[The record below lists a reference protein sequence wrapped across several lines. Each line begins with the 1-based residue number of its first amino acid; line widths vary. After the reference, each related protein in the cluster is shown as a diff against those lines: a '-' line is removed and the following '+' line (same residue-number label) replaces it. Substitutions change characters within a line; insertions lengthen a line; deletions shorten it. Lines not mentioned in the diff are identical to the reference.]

1 MLNLDRVG
9 VHDNFYD
16 LGGTAYGLATVHAGC
31 ASTPADS
38 CRWSRC
44 TNTHDGGAGPPPC
57 RHGRRRRPAPD
68 GPTTAQQNTRLRA
81 GRTRLRQRRLRQ
93 Q

>member
-1 MLNLDRVG
+1 MVAPARHLAD
-9 VHDNFYD
+9 
-16 LGGTAYGLATVHAGC
+16 TA
-31 ASTPADS
+31 D
-38 CRWSRC
+38 
-44 TNTHDGGAGPPPC
+44 GAG
-57 RHGRRRRPAPD
+57 PAPD